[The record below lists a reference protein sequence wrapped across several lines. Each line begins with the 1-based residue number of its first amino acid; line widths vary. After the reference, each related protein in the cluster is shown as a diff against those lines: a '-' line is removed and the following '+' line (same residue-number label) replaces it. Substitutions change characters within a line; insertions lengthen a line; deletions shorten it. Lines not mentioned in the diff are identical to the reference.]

1 MKFFFPFLFFL
12 QKKKKSEEE
21 MKGKIILI
29 IGPMFAGK
37 TFELGRQLSIRERKN
52 NKCLVIKHT
61 KDIRYTNKDE
71 IIDHDNRKI
80 KTETVSAC
88 KLYDFKKKVIDGCY
102 NTIGIDEGQFF
113 PDLNEFCNEMANLGK
128 TIVVS
133 ALQSTFFS
141 LQMKYDLFT
150 RGWKSVLELMI
161 CCEKIIKLKAV
172 CEDCKEEDA
181 SFSYKLDTT
190 NNEIVQIGSKKDY
203 IAVCRQCYNLRIKEK
218 QGGDNGGDEDEK
230 NITPEN
236 YNAHFSM

>member
-1 MKFFFPFLFFL
+1 
-12 QKKKKSEEE
+12 

-37 TFELGRQLSIRERKN
+37 TFELGRQISIRERKKS
-52 NKCLVIKHT
+52 KCLVIKHA
-61 KDIRYTNKDE
+61 KDLRYTNKDE

-80 KTETVSAC
+80 KTETVSTC
-88 KLYDFKKKVIDGCY
+88 KLYDLKKKVIDGCY

-141 LQMKYDLFT
+141 LQMNNDLFT
-150 RGWKSVLELMI
+150 RGWKSVLELLI
-161 CCEKIIKLKAV
+161 CCEEIIKLNAV
-172 CEDCKEEDA
+172 CEVCEEEDA

-190 NNEIVQIGSKKDY
+190 NKEIVQIGSKKDY
-203 IAVCRQCYNLRIKEK
+203 MAVCRQCYNLRIKEIHGD
-218 QGGDNGGDEDEK
+218 GGDEEDEK